1 MKIVWRCE
9 TTEHG
14 MLVEGSCIVG
24 TGMGAKKFGSIETLP
39 SLDFTAEQLQTILN
53 QITDDIADMAKEYT

>member
-14 MLVEGSCIVG
+14 MLVEGFCIVG

-39 SLDFTAEQLQTILN
+39 SLDFTAELQTVLN
-53 QITDDIADMAKEYT
+53 QITDDIADMAKEKV